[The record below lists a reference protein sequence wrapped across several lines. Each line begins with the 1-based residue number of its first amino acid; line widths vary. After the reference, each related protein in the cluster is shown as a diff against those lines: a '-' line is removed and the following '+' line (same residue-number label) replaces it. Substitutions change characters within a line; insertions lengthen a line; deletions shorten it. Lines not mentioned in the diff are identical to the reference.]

1 MATSALGWGY
11 WGTQSQVTLGE
22 PEDQSVLLGRPARLA
37 YQVSERILGT
47 RTGVSLS
54 GWSVACLL
62 SLMAFLILWKMTVC
76 ALLSPNSH
84 LGPGP
89 RREQQP

>member
-1 MATSALGWGY
+1 MATSDLGWEH

-22 PEDQSVLLGRPARLA
+22 PKDQSVLRGRLA
-37 YQVSERILGT
+37 RITYKVSERILGT

-54 GWSVACLL
+54 GWSIACLL
-62 SLMAFLILWKMTVC
+62 SLMAFLTLWKITVC

-84 LGPGP
+84 LGPCP